1 MADEK
6 TPEELQATIE
16 ELESKVTNLESDI
29 GEKDS
34 SIEDLKEKG
43 DLTQSEKDELQAYR
57 DQGMT
62 PEEIAGEEIT
72 KTQTENQELK
82 TDLRETKKE
91 LVRIKILKDF
101 PDVPEDLIKGE
112 SEEDMRSSATK
123 VKETLDERYNKGR
136 QETEDKLK
144 QGLMPIIPG
153 AGGGSGASEKIISQ
167 TRKEL
172 LTEKE
177 EAMKKGNVSRVTDIT
192 FQLRALEEQEKKAKA
207 KG

>member
-1 MADEK
+1 MADEQN
-6 TPEELQATIE
+6 EELQAKIE
-16 ELESKVTNLESDI
+16 ELETKVTNLESAI
-29 GEKDS
+29 EEKDS

-43 DLTQSEKDELQAYR
+43 DLTQTEKAELQAYR

-82 TDLRETKKE
+82 SELIETKKE

-101 PDVPEDLIKGE
+101 PDVPEDLIQGK
-112 SEEDMRSSATK
+112 SEEEMRNSATK
-123 VKETLDERYNKGR
+123 VKERLDEQYNKGR

-144 QGLMPIIPG
+144 QGLTPIIPG
-153 AGGGSGASEKIISQ
+153 AGGGTGASNQIISQ
-167 TRKEL
+167 TKKEL

-177 EAMKKGNVSRVTDIT
+177 EAMKSGNVKRVTDIT
-192 FQLRALEEQEKKAKA
+192 FQLRALEAQEKKAKA